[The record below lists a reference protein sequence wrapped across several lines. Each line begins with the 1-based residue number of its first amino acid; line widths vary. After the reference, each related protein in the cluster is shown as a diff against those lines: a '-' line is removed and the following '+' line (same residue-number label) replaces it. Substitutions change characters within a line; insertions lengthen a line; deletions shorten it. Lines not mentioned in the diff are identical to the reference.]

1 MATTLSNAT
10 FTSTITESVTLNNV
24 TTSSTQT
31 LSIANVNEFDKRI
44 VNVPTSSIN
53 LIGFGSANG
62 VGTFLRTAVKY
73 IRITNLDDTNF
84 VTIGVIDTG
93 GDVFYVKLEAG
104 KSFFMG
110 SDDLEA
116 DTSGGSFSAWSEADF
131 ITALA
136 DTAAVD
142 VEYMVVSI

>member
-10 FTSTITESVTLNNV
+10 FTSTITESVTLNGV
-24 TTSSTQT
+24 ATTASQT
-31 LSIANVNEFDKRI
+31 LSIANVNEYDKRI
-44 VNVPTSSIN
+44 VNIGTSVVN
-53 LIGFGSANG
+53 LIGFGAANS
-62 VGTFLRTAVKY
+62 VGTFVRTNVKY

-84 VTIGVIDTG
+84 ATIGVIDTG

-104 KSFFMG
+104 KSFILG
-110 SDDLEA
+110 CDDLEA

-131 ITALA
+131 ITAQA

-142 VEYMVVSI
+142 IEYMVVSI

>member
-110 SDDLEA
+110 SDDLEV

>member
-10 FTSTITESVTLNNV
+10 FTSTITESLTLNGV
-24 TTSSTQT
+24 TTSASQV
-31 LSIANVNEFDKRI
+31 LSIANVNEYDKRV
-44 VNVPTSSIN
+44 VNIGTSTVN
-53 LIGFGSANG
+53 LIGFGASNS

-104 KSFFMG
+104 KSFMIG
-110 SDDLEA
+110 CDDLEA
-116 DTSGGSFSAWSEADF
+116 NTSGGSFSAWSEADF

-136 DTAAVD
+136 DTASVD

>member
-10 FTSTITESVTLNNV
+10 FTSVITESVTLNGKEL
-24 TTSSTQT
+24 SSSQT
-31 LSIANVNEFDKRI
+31 LSIANVNEYDKRI
-44 VNVPTSSIN
+44 VNIGTSSVN
-53 LIGFGSANG
+53 LIGFGSSNS
-62 VGTFLRTAVKY
+62 VGTFIRTAVKY

-104 KSFFMG
+104 KSFMLG
-110 SDDLEA
+110 NDDLEVN
-116 DTSGGSFSAWSEADF
+116 TGGSAFSAWAEADF
-131 ITALA
+131 ITAQA

-142 VEYMVVSI
+142 VEYLVVSI